1 MGMRS
6 LELLPALSNLPA
18 SGDIT
23 QFTFAESSRHLRSTD
38 GNMLAIEVSEGVDET
53 LEGLSQA
60 NVPDDVE
67 AAFSL
72 LYPNSDIP
80 AHEYYE
86 NTLALGE
93 RSATGFISNLKGK
106 VAELKTEELLEER
119 FQGYDFEIARD
130 LNQPVWDVH
139 GISSEGTGEILVQVK
154 MGGEAYASDVLGR
167 MQDDPDVLFAVS
179 SEIHDKIIERTPE
192 LADQLIDLDVSN
204 LDFTEDLEGNLGIL
218 ASNSGFDIPDSLT
231 EILPYV
237 GEIIL
242 GIRLIMDIVSTER
255 DLSEVALP
263 DRSRMHA
270 LRALMLMSKFGVTTV
285 CSTVG
290 GMAGGSAGTLGLPGV
305 GTVVGGIAGSLTG
318 VTVAAML
325 NRRLKPRTMQ
335 IALRLTGLEE
345 DDMFYFRNKPV
356 IDGIGAS
363 LASTTIA

>member
-1 MGMRS
+1 MAMRS

-106 VAELKTEELLEER
+106 VAELKTAELLEER

-305 GTVVGGIAGSLTG
+305 GTVVGGIAGSIDRSDSSRD
-318 VTVAAML
+318 VEPPAQASNNA
-325 NRRLKPRTMQ
+325 NRT
-335 IALRLTGLEE
+335 A
-345 DDMFYFRNKPV
+345 F
-356 IDGIGAS
+356 
-363 LASTTIA
+363 